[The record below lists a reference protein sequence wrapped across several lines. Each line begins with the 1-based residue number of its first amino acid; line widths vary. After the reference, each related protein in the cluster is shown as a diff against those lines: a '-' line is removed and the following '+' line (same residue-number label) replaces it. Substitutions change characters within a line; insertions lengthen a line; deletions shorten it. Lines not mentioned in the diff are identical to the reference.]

1 LADQSRQKETLIGEV
16 QSLSE
21 QVATLTTSLQTSD
34 SGKAYHV
41 TELGTLRT
49 QLDEEKAKIA
59 ASTAVEGVLADV
71 RAELG
76 KASERA
82 SELEKELEQEKVKL
96 GEQEKEHEDLLVLLE
111 ELSQKRKRDRTK
123 LKDAGLSVSDAED
136 EEGGEEDEE

>member
-34 SGKAYHV
+34 WGKAYHV

-123 LKDAGLSVSDAED
+123 MKDAGLSVSDAED

>member
-123 LKDAGLSVSDAED
+123 MKDAGLSVSDAED

>member
-1 LADQSRQKETLIGEV
+1 MADQSRQKETLIGEV

>member
-1 LADQSRQKETLIGEV
+1 MADQSRQKETLIGEV

-76 KASERA
+76 KASELA

-123 LKDAGLSVSDAED
+123 MKDAGLSVSDAED

>member
-1 LADQSRQKETLIGEV
+1 M
-16 QSLSE
+16 
-21 QVATLTTSLQTSD
+21 
-34 SGKAYHV
+34 

-76 KASERA
+76 KAGERA

>member
-76 KASERA
+76 KASELA

-123 LKDAGLSVSDAED
+123 MKDAGLSVSDAED

>member
-1 LADQSRQKETLIGEV
+1 MADQSRQKETLIGEV

-123 LKDAGLSVSDAED
+123 MKDAGLSVSDAED

>member
-1 LADQSRQKETLIGEV
+1 MADQSRQKETLIGEV

-21 QVATLTTSLQTSD
+21 QVATLTTSLKTSD

-123 LKDAGLSVSDAED
+123 MKDAGLSVSDAED